1 METKSRSTS
10 TTSMPVNLSHP
21 DPTPLGLVSSGMPH
35 PQGYTTWIWMPINDT
50 SQPSRTIRLKLTLAT
65 PKAPLLESQLPRLP
79 CWQLGRPANMNTPIQ
94 AAALP
99 LTSKALPLRATPFW
113 TELSTRIVRCHL
125 QLQRDQATKPRDSKP
140 SNRGLQPATL
150 RLQSYTT
157 LASAPTRTHHQ
168 VPTNAAL
175 KTALKHPTALALLL
189 NANQLNQNTKSS
201 TSSHRIAPKEK
212 RANMTK
218 HSQ

>member
-1 METKSRSTS
+1 
-10 TTSMPVNLSHP
+10 
-21 DPTPLGLVSSGMPH
+21 
-35 PQGYTTWIWMPINDT
+35 MPINDT

-99 LTSKALPLRATPFW
+99 LRSKALPLTTSKALPLRAIPLW
-113 TELSTRIVRCHL
+113 TELSTRTVRCHL

-175 KTALKHPTALALLL
+175 KTALKYPTALALLL